1 MKITRAIAKRH
12 IIHFILLVLL
22 VVVDQLFKVW
32 ARGSLKG
39 NEDITVIPGILS
51 FSYLENRGAVWGIF
65 QNKTTFL
72 IMLTAVIFVAVL
84 VIYFKLPPKKK
95 YNPARV
101 LLVFIAAGGLGNI
114 IDRVIFGYVTDFIR
128 FDFIDFPVFNVA
140 DMYITVCEV
149 IALIL
154 VFFVY
159 RDDLDSKESSKE
171 SKQEEP
177 SDGTSR
183 F

>member
-1 MKITRAIAKRH
+1 MKATVKRY
-12 IIHFILLVLL
+12 IIHFVLLFLLVGL
-22 VVVDQLFKVW
+22 DQFTKIW

-39 NEDITVIPGILS
+39 GTDLTVLPGILS

-72 IMLTAVIFVAVL
+72 ILLTAAIFVVVL
-84 VIYFKLPPKKK
+84 FLYFKLPAKKR
-95 YNPARV
+95 YNPARL

-114 IDRVIFGYVTDFIR
+114 IDRILFGYVTDFIR
-128 FDFIDFPVFNVA
+128 FDFINFPVFNVA

-149 IALIL
+149 IALVL
-154 VFFVY
+154 VLFVY
-159 RDDLDSKESSKE
+159 RDDLDGKEGRQEESS
-171 SKQEEP
+171 
-177 SDGTSR
+177 DGISR

>member
-72 IMLTAVIFVAVL
+72 ILLTAVIFVAVL

-95 YNPARV
+95 
-101 LLVFIAAGGLGNI
+101 
-114 IDRVIFGYVTDFIR
+114 
-128 FDFIDFPVFNVA
+128 
-140 DMYITVCEV
+140 
-149 IALIL
+149 
-154 VFFVY
+154 
-159 RDDLDSKESSKE
+159 
-171 SKQEEP
+171 
-177 SDGTSR
+177 
-183 F
+183 

>member
-51 FSYLENRGAVWGIF
+51 FSYL
-65 QNKTTFL
+65 
-72 IMLTAVIFVAVL
+72 
-84 VIYFKLPPKKK
+84 KKK

>member
-1 MKITRAIAKRH
+1 M
-12 IIHFILLVLL
+12 
-22 VVVDQLFKVW
+22 
-32 ARGSLKG
+32 
-39 NEDITVIPGILS
+39 
-51 FSYLENRGAVWGIF
+51 
-65 QNKTTFL
+65 
-72 IMLTAVIFVAVL
+72 L

-114 IDRVIFGYVTDFIR
+114 IDRVIFGYVTYFIR

>member
-1 MKITRAIAKRH
+1 M
-12 IIHFILLVLL
+12 
-22 VVVDQLFKVW
+22 
-32 ARGSLKG
+32 
-39 NEDITVIPGILS
+39 
-51 FSYLENRGAVWGIF
+51 
-65 QNKTTFL
+65 
-72 IMLTAVIFVAVL
+72 L

-149 IALIL
+149 VALIL

-159 RDDLDSKESSKE
+159 RDDLDSKES
-171 SKQEEP
+171 KQEEP